1 MLQKLYDRFA
11 KQTYTWSVRFR
22 EGAYFKA
29 RLGKQV
35 NVEVECFTQSNT
47 PRDYLY
53 IRCGEQVLC
62 NEWLPQGFVA
72 ENIDLIIK
80 RIERLLTLSLAF
92 ESDLDTFTRCNNYR
106 LAEAGFVKEQE
117 NAD

>member
-11 KQTYTWSVRFR
+11 KQSYVKTVRFISDR
-22 EGAYFKA
+22 HFKIY
-29 RLGKQV
+29 LGQQV
-35 NVEVECFTQSNT
+35 YIEVECFSK
-47 PRDYLY
+47 PIPKDFLF
-53 IRCGEQVLC
+53 IRCGEQILC
-62 NEWLPQGFVA
+62 NEHLPSGFIA
-72 ENIDLIIK
+72 KNIDLIIK

-92 ESDLDTFTRCNNYR
+92 ESDLATFERCNDYR

>member
-1 MLQKLYDRFA
+1 MMLQKLYDRFA
-11 KQTYTWSVRFR
+11 KQPYTWSVRFR

-35 NVEVECFTQSNT
+35 NVEVECLTHIPKDF
-47 PRDYLY
+47 LF

-62 NEWLPQGFVA
+62 NGYLPSGFVA

-106 LAEAGFVKEQE
+106 LTEAGFVKEQE

>member
-11 KQTYTWSVRFR
+11 KQSYAQSIRFR
-22 EGAYFKA
+22 EDAYFKGY
-29 RLGKQV
+29 LGKQV
-35 NVEVECFTQSNT
+35 YVEVEHFTRLV
-47 PRDYLY
+47 PKDFLF
-53 IRCGEQVLC
+53 IRCGDQVLC
-62 NEWLPQGFVA
+62 SEYLPSGFIA
-72 ENIDLIIK
+72 KNIDLIIK

-92 ESDLDTFTRCNNYR
+92 ESDLATFERCNDYR

>member
-1 MLQKLYDRFA
+1 MLTKLYDRFA
-11 KQTYTWSVRFR
+11 KQSYVKTVRFISDR
-22 EGAYFKA
+22 HFKIY
-29 RLGKQV
+29 LGQQV
-35 NVEVECFTQSNT
+35 YIEVECFSK
-47 PRDYLY
+47 PIPKDFLF

-72 ENIDLIIK
+72 KNIDLIIK
-80 RIERLLTLSLAF
+80 RIERLTDLTFALEKDLAVF
-92 ESDLDTFTRCNNYR
+92 KRCNDYR